1 MLHFPILRDFTSV
14 PASAIP
20 HSNLSSMKKSKYA
33 FLLFAISL
41 NPLLFAIT
49 SSSFPF
55 RQECPMPEPF
65 LSQGLSAAKNETV
78 LSFVEIPHRKE
89 IDRFQIPVHRDDLD
103 LHGLAKLEF
112 LSRPLSHQFI
122 VFLIKH
128 IVVAVEV
135 R

>member
-1 MLHFPILRDFTSV
+1 M
-14 PASAIP
+14 
-20 HSNLSSMKKSKYA
+20 
-33 FLLFAISL
+33 
-41 NPLLFAIT
+41 
-49 SSSFPF
+49 
-55 RQECPMPEPF
+55 
-65 LSQGLSAAKNETV
+65 

-128 IVVAVEV
+128 IVCLLYTSDAADEEDSVDLGGRRIINKKKTQKKKKEKVYISHAPESLT
-135 R
+135 

>member
-1 MLHFPILRDFTSV
+1 
-14 PASAIP
+14 
-20 HSNLSSMKKSKYA
+20 
-33 FLLFAISL
+33 
-41 NPLLFAIT
+41 
-49 SSSFPF
+49 
-55 RQECPMPEPF
+55 MPEPF

-78 LSFVEIPHRKE
+78 LSFVEIQHRKE

-122 VFLIKH
+122 VLLIKH
-128 IVVAVEV
+128 IVVTVEV